1 MAVTRISIAKPDIV
15 ALFEDYQQN
24 IFDLSTLNRIFSE
37 NRTFWRLPVSMSRAY
52 FIKYLIQNAKL
63 KKHTFQFYYGNL
75 VTYTWGDVP
84 LYQLLLSIKPNCQ
97 FTHYTAMFFHELT
110 EQIPKTIYINWE
122 QTPKPRPKQK
132 LEQKRID
139 WAFKRKT
146 RLSQNIAEHQNI
158 KIHLLNGMFTNNLG
172 VTDGF
177 GPNGEKI
184 RLTDVER
191 TLIDITVR
199 PEYAGGVFEV
209 LKAYRLA
216 RNKVSINRLVA
227 ALIKINYI
235 YPYHQA
241 IGFYLE
247 TAGVYK
253 QSQLDLLA
261 QLEMK
266 YNFYLIHQIKDRDYS
281 KKWRLYF
288 PKGFK

>member
-1 MAVTRISIAKPDIV
+1 
-15 ALFEDYQQN
+15 
-24 IFDLSTLNRIFSE
+24 
-37 NRTFWRLPVSMSRAY
+37 MSRTY

-63 KKHTFQFYYGNL
+63 KKHTFPFPYGTL
-75 VTYTWGDVP
+75 ARYTWGDVL
-84 LYQLLLSIKPNCQ
+84 LYQLLLSIKPNCH

-122 QTPKPRPKQK
+122 QTPKGRPKQK

-146 RLSQNIAEHQNI
+146 RLSKNIAEYQNI
-158 KIHLLNGMFTNNLG
+158 KIHLLNGMFTDNLG
-172 VTDGF
+172 VTDGI

-216 RNKVSINRLVA
+216 HNKVSINRLVA
-227 ALIKINYI
+227 TLKKINYI

-266 YNFYLIHQIKDRDYS
+266 YDFYLIHQMKGKDYS

-288 PKGFK
+288 PKG

>member
-1 MAVTRISIAKPDIV
+1 
-15 ALFEDYQQN
+15 
-24 IFDLSTLNRIFSE
+24 
-37 NRTFWRLPVSMSRAY
+37 
-52 FIKYLIQNAKL
+52 
-63 KKHTFQFYYGNL
+63 
-75 VTYTWGDVP
+75 
-84 LYQLLLSIKPNCQ
+84 
-97 FTHYTAMFFHELT
+97 MFFHGLT
-110 EQIPKTIYINWE
+110 EQIPKTIYMNWE

-132 LEQKRID
+132 LEQKRMD

-146 RLSQNIAEHQNI
+146 RLSQNTAEYQNI

-172 VTDGF
+172 VTDGI

-216 RNKVSINRLVA
+216 HNKVSINRLVA
-227 ALIKINYI
+227 TLKKINYI

-266 YNFYLIHQIKDRDYS
+266 YDFYLIHQMKESDYS

>member
-15 ALFEDYQQN
+15 ALFEDLPQN
-24 IFDLSTLNRIFSE
+24 IFDLKALNKIFCE
-37 NRTFWRLPVSMSRAY
+37 NRAFWRLPVSMSRAY
-52 FIKYLIQNAKL
+52 FIKYLIQNTRL
-63 KKHTFQFYYGNL
+63 KKHMFAFSYGTI
-75 VTYTWGDVP
+75 VKYTWGDVP
-84 LYQLLLSIKPNCQ
+84 LYELLLTIKPNCH
-97 FTHYTAMFFHELT
+97 FTHYTAMYFQNLT

-122 QTPKPRPKQK
+122 QTAKPRPKQK
-132 LEQKRID
+132 LEQNRID

-146 RLSQNIAEHQNI
+146 RLSQNIAEYQNI

-172 VTDGF
+172 VNDGL
-177 GPNGEKI
+177 GPNGERI

-199 PEYAGGVFEV
+199 PEYAGGVYEV

-216 RNKVSINRLVA
+216 RDKVSINRLVA
-227 ALIKINYI
+227 TLKKNNYI

-241 IGFYLE
+241 IGFYLDK
-247 TAGVYK
+247 AGVYK
-253 QSQLDLLA
+253 QSQLDLLTK
-261 QLEMK
+261 LEMK
-266 YNFYLIHQIKDRDYS
+266 YNFYLIHQMKDRDYS

>member
-1 MAVTRISIAKPDIV
+1 MAITRISIAKPDITK
-15 ALFEDYQQN
+15 LLDDHPQK
-24 IFDLSTLNRIFSE
+24 IFDTSGIQRILDE
-37 NRTFWRLPVSMSRAY
+37 NRSFWRLPASTSRAS
-52 FIKYLIQNAKL
+52 FIKYLIQNARL
-63 KKHTFQFYYGNL
+63 KKHTFPFSYGTL
-75 VTYTWGDVP
+75 VRYTWGDVP
-84 LYQLLLSIKPNCQ
+84 LYQLLLSIKPNCH

-146 RLSQNIAEHQNI
+146 RLSQNIAEHQNK

-172 VTDGF
+172 VTDSF

-199 PEYAGGVFEV
+199 PEYAGGIHEV

-216 RNKVSINRLVA
+216 KDKVSVNRLIA
-227 ALIKINYI
+227 TLKKINYI
-235 YPYHQA
+235 YPYQQA
-241 IGFYLE
+241 VGFCLE
-247 TAGVYK
+247 KAGVYT
-253 QSQLDLLA
+253 QSQLDLVRRFD
-261 QLEMK
+261 MK
-266 YNFYLIHQIKDRDYS
+266 YNFYLMHDMKDYEYS
-281 KKWRLYF
+281 QQWRLYF

>member
-15 ALFEDYQQN
+15 SLFEDYPQN
-24 IFDLSTLNRIFSE
+24 IFDLSTLNKIFCE
-37 NRTFWRLPVSMSRAY
+37 NRAFWRLPANMSRTY

-63 KKHTFQFYYGNL
+63 KKHTFPFPYGTL
-75 VTYTWGDVP
+75 ARYTWGDVL
-84 LYQLLLSIKPNCQ
+84 LYQLLLSIKPNCH

-122 QTPKPRPKQK
+122 QTPKGRPKQK

-146 RLSQNIAEHQNI
+146 RLSKNIAEYQNI
-158 KIHLLNGMFTNNLG
+158 KIHLLNGMFTDNLG
-172 VTDGF
+172 VTDGI

-209 LKAYRLA
+209 FLHTIRF
-216 RNKVSINRLVA
+216 
-227 ALIKINYI
+227 
-235 YPYHQA
+235 Q
-241 IGFYLE
+241 
-247 TAGVYK
+247 
-253 QSQLDLLA
+253 
-261 QLEMK
+261 
-266 YNFYLIHQIKDRDYS
+266 
-281 KKWRLYF
+281 
-288 PKGFK
+288 